1 MFVVVAV
8 DVREVVTVA
17 ELVLVATVD
26 LVGRP
31 LDVEDGDAVGVRL
44 PVVVLLTEGDDDV
57 ELVGV
62 REDSA
67 DKVFEGVLVDD
78 TDADFDADDD
88 LDADVDLDA
97 DDVAETDAVDK
108 EEKDAETVGET
119 DAVEDTV
126 VETVDE
132 NVDLTLF
139 VSVGEPVAE

>member
-67 DKVFEGVLVDD
+67 DNVFEGVLVDD